1 MKKEYTL
8 ILTTTEEKPYNKFNH
23 LIMERIDNELQCL
36 DIVKE
41 EFPKV
46 TVRQTKKEL
55 DWLVNYLKE
64 NGFEVTVQEQ
74 PLNIGFIWK
83 MRGDIMGK
91 KRDKANENKEVLIKE

>member
-55 DWLVNYLKE
+55 DWFVNYLQE
-64 NGFEVTVQEQ
+64 NGYV
-74 PLNIGFIWK
+74 L
-83 MRGDIMGK
+83 
-91 KRDKANENKEVLIKE
+91 NKEFIDGSILINPYIEYINGNLFK

>member
-55 DWLVNYLKE
+55 DWFVNYLNE

-74 PLNIGFIWK
+74 PSNIGF
-83 MRGDIMGK
+83 MV
-91 KRDKANENKEVLIKE
+91 AFKEQKEWYYE

>member
-41 EFPKV
+41 DFPKV

-64 NGFEVTVQEQ
+64 NGFEVTVQE
-74 PLNIGFIWK
+74 
-83 MRGDIMGK
+83 
-91 KRDKANENKEVLIKE
+91 

>member
-1 MKKEYTL
+1 MYTVRIEKSKLKDYFNGEKEINIMKKEYTL

-64 NGFEVTVQEQ
+64 NGFEVTVQE
-74 PLNIGFIWK
+74 
-83 MRGDIMGK
+83 
-91 KRDKANENKEVLIKE
+91 

>member
-23 LIMERIDNELQCL
+23 LIMKRIDNELQCL

-83 MRGDIMGK
+83 
-91 KRDKANENKEVLIKE
+91 IKQ

>member
-36 DIVKE
+36 DIIKE

-74 PLNIGFIWK
+74 PLNIGSIVAF
-83 MRGDIMGK
+83 
-91 KRDKANENKEVLIKE
+91 NEQKEWCYG

>member
-36 DIVKE
+36 DVVKE

-46 TVRQTKKEL
+46 TIRQTKKEL
-55 DWLVNYLKE
+55 DWFVNYLKE
-64 NGFEVTVQEQ
+64 NTDLKAED
-74 PLNIGFIWK
+74 
-83 MRGDIMGK
+83 GDFKIEGQYLPC
-91 KRDKANENKEVLIKE
+91 NL

>member
-1 MKKEYTL
+1 MELNNSFNGEKEINIMKKEYTL

-64 NGFEVTVQEQ
+64 NGFEVTVQE
-74 PLNIGFIWK
+74 
-83 MRGDIMGK
+83 
-91 KRDKANENKEVLIKE
+91 